1 MTHVTLIRDRSGL
14 VGFEA
19 KGHTGYADEGSDIVC
34 SAVSALT
41 QTAALGINEVLKIQT
56 ALDITEANMYL
67 MLPADISD
75 QDCEKAQII
84 LETMAL
90 GLRSIAATY
99 GDYIKISERMMNIN
113 LQLFAHKKGGGSTKN
128 GRDSESKRLGP
139 KRADGQFVLA
149 GNILVR
155 QRGTHFHPGV
165 NVGLGKDDTLY
176 AKADG
181 IVRFET
187 KHLGRREVSVYAEEV
202 AE

>member
-1 MTHVTLIRDRSGL
+1 MMMIGL
-14 VGFEA
+14 QF
-19 KGHTGYADEGSDIVC
+19 
-34 SAVSALT
+34 
-41 QTAALGINEVLKIQT
+41 
-56 ALDITEANMYL
+56 
-67 MLPADISD
+67 
-75 QDCEKAQII
+75 
-84 LETMAL
+84 
-90 GLRSIAATY
+90 
-99 GDYIKISERMMNIN
+99 
-113 LQLFAHKKGGGSTKN
+113 FAHKKGGGSTKN

-187 KHLGRREVSVYAEEV
+187 KFDEFKEHLK
-202 AE
+202 